1 MCVAY
6 NKKYIYI
13 WKEKDELKEKLFL
26 KKKNVPGLKNISAS
40 QDGSRNKQEMASE
53 KRSDPEHWKGSP
65 EMNTLRLEKQPY
77 F

>member
-1 MCVAY
+1 MKGKRWIEGKTV
-6 NKKYIYI
+6 
-13 WKEKDELKEKLFL
+13 L
-26 KKKNVPGLKNISAS
+26 KKKKTVPGLKNISAS